1 MKEYKKCGEVKYFP
15 IRKKDF
21 ADLTELILENSTPN
35 YASYISTESDTLK
48 IEENSIEAFLAHKEV
63 PDPLSRYAIQHIG
76 YDSNHGKEKDI
87 YLQMRSKNSTFL
99 SVSGM
104 NQAWVLGKFQQIND
118 FIDGKL
124 KQYEDEKKSSAVEYK
139 DKEIV
144 IPETLLQKLERR
156 SLLDRVVALAVIA
169 GAIIAA
175 LQLRLMWLQ
184 R

>member
-1 MKEYKKCGEVKYFP
+1 
-15 IRKKDF
+15 
-21 ADLTELILENSTPN
+21 
-35 YASYISTESDTLK
+35 
-48 IEENSIEAFLAHKEV
+48 
-63 PDPLSRYAIQHIG
+63 
-76 YDSNHGKEKDI
+76 
-87 YLQMRSKNSTFL
+87 
-99 SVSGM
+99 M

-124 KQYEDEKKSSAVEYK
+124 KQYENEKKAVAVEYK

-156 SLLDRVVALAVIA
+156 SLLDKVVALAVIA